1 MNELE
6 NWRTKKIKEIKSWF
20 LENINNIDILLAKLT
35 KKKEKRHKLTKSE
48 MQEGTWVPTLQNLKN
63 YKQLYANRLDNVN
76 EMGKF
81 LERK

>member
-48 MQEGTWVPTLQNLKN
+48 M
-63 YKQLYANRLDNVN
+63 
-76 EMGKF
+76 
-81 LERK
+81 